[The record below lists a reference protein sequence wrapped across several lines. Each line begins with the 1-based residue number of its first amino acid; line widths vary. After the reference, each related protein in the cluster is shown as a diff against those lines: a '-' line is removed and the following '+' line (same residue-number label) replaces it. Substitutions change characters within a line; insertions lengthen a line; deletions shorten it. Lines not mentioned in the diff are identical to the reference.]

1 MYVSFKPPQAV
12 AYLHEAERKESAP
25 NNRPINL
32 ETCCHM
38 RRWVEIKEMEVN
50 RSWTENLGIM
60 WRSVFCCM
68 EVERLTPQTEVEIKI
83 NSDLDST
90 LIPCS
95 ACLFSPSMRPVETQ
109 NKLSLHRLWKT
120 TFLWVHNARIVFSE
134 KVIPHCAHLSFLPI
148 WIQTVLSPVRGRQLE
163 GIQWANFKLSI
174 HNCSGLRFYS
184 YRA

>member
-95 ACLFSPSMRPVETQ
+95 ACLFFPLHEACGDTKQTLSP
-109 NKLSLHRLWKT
+109 
-120 TFLWVHNARIVFSE
+120 
-134 KVIPHCAHLSFLPI
+134 
-148 WIQTVLSPVRGRQLE
+148 QTVKDNISLSSQCQNSL
-163 GIQWANFKLSI
+163 
-174 HNCSGLRFYS
+174 LRKGYPSLRSFVISS
-184 YRA
+184 YLDPDSAESSKRETAGGNTVS